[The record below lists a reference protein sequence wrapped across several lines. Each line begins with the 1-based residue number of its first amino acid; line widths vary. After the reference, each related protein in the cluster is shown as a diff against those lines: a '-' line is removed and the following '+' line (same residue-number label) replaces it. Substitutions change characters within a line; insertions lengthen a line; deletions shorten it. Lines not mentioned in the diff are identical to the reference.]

1 MQPKVLKSSAHSCSE
16 TWTKLINNTMN
27 NSEFPDE
34 LKLVEVTVIFKKDD
48 PTKSRL
54 FTCECFTNSFKVA

>member
-1 MQPKVLKSSAHSCSE
+1 MQPKVSKSIALSCSE

-34 LKLVEVTVIFKKDD
+34 LKLVEVTALFKKDN
-48 PTKSRL
+48 PTKS
-54 FTCECFTNSFKVA
+54 KGY